1 MIHLIAAVAE
11 NGIIG
16 KEGGIPWNIPADL
29 AHFKALTLGQT
40 VIMGRRT
47 YESIGRPLPG
57 RHNIVVSTTL
67 QSLDGCT
74 VAGSLQEA
82 LELAAETDGEIFI
95 IGGARLYEEA
105 LPLAEQLD
113 LTLVEGAPEGDTYFP
128 AVNWDSFRE
137 VERITCDSVPGCQFV
152 TFVRGSTSQN
162 GQM

>member
-16 KEGGIPWNIPADL
+16 KDGGIPWNIPADL

-57 RHNIVVSTTL
+57 RQNIVVSSTL
-67 QSLDGCT
+67 QSLEGCS

-82 LELAAETDGEIFI
+82 LELAGETGGEIFV

-105 LPLAEQLD
+105 LPLAQQLD
-113 LTLVEGAPEGDTYFP
+113 LTLVAGKPEGDTWFP
-128 AVNWDSFRE
+128 AVDWVSFRE
-137 VERITCDSVPGCQFV
+137 VERVACESVPGCQFV
-152 TFVRGSTSQN
+152 TLVRGKAL
-162 GQM
+162 

>member
-1 MIHLIAAVAE
+1 MMHLIAAVAE

-16 KEGGIPWNIPADL
+16 KDGGIPWNIPADL

-57 RHNIVVSTTL
+57 RQNIVVSSTL
-67 QSLDGCT
+67 QSLEGCS

-82 LELAAETDGEIFI
+82 LELAGETGGEIFV

-105 LPLAEQLD
+105 LPLAQQLD
-113 LTLVEGAPEGDTYFP
+113 LTLVAGKPEGDTWFP
-128 AVNWDSFRE
+128 AVDWVSFRE
-137 VERITCDSVPGCQFV
+137 VERVACESVPGCQFV
-152 TFVRGSTSQN
+152 TLVRGKAL
-162 GQM
+162 